1 MIVVTGMHRS
11 GTSLVCQ
18 LLAGSGVSFGA
29 AAEQYPG
36 DRWNPAGYFELRA
49 VLDTNSRI
57 VTGLPRT
64 GSRLLA
70 WASKLVY
77 LCQPGADAMAAR
89 ARRQQAT
96 IVALGQRCRDGA
108 VKDPR
113 FCLTLRFWLQ
123 WAAVRQVVVCLRHP
137 NGVLASLARRD
148 RLPRR
153 LAARFYAYHV
163 DALLA
168 QLPAERT
175 RFVDVDR
182 LAAGDAGELD
192 TLRRGLGLSLLP
204 PAATLLHAVVRPDGY
219 AADAA
224 MTAATPPVA
233 AAAWQR
239 LLARSTAQRQQPAAP
254 AGSG

>member
-123 WAAVRQVVVCLRHP
+123 WAAVRRCRRNARGSSTSTDSRP
-137 NGVLASLARRD
+137 ATPANSTRCDAASDCRCCRR
-148 RLPRR
+148 RR
-153 LAARFYAYHV
+153 RCCMPWCGRMATR
-163 DALLA
+163 
-168 QLPAERT
+168 RT
-175 RFVDVDR
+175 R
-182 LAAGDAGELD
+182 
-192 TLRRGLGLSLLP
+192 
-204 PAATLLHAVVRPDGY
+204 
-219 AADAA
+219 
-224 MTAATPPVA
+224 
-233 AAAWQR
+233 Q
-239 LLARSTAQRQQPAAP
+239 
-254 AGSG
+254 